1 MRAAAYGTHGL
12 TTGTKEHVTRSARGD
27 EVYVLCGAQSM
38 TGTRPEPT
46 GDDSADFDR
55 KFSEIVA
62 GFEPSGLNPP
72 IDPPTDTSRPTDLG
86 EPSPDGG
93 SWRTWEGDDRD
104 DHFVPAPIDPLPAGD
119 MHFWAIVVGL
129 AVGPALIFLSAVVR
143 VLPGM
148 PWGLLGVAMTV
159 AGFVLLVLRSPKRPS
174 GDDGSGAR
182 V

>member
-1 MRAAAYGTHGL
+1 M
-12 TTGTKEHVTRSARGD
+12 TRSVRGD
-27 EVYVLCGAQSM
+27 DVFGLCGAERMS
-38 TGTRPEPT
+38 GARPEPT

-55 KFSEIVA
+55 RFSEIVA
-62 GFEPSGLNPP
+62 GFEPSRLNPP
-72 IDPPTDTSRPTDLG
+72 IDPPTETVRPAEPDDSQG
-86 EPSPDGG
+86 EPAPDNG
-93 SWRTWEGDDRD
+93 SWRAWEGDDQD
-104 DHFVPAPIDPLPAGD
+104 DHFVPAPTDPLPTGD

-129 AVGPALIFLSAVVR
+129 AVGPLLVFLSAVVR

-159 AGFVLLVLRSPKRPS
+159 AGFVLLVLRSPRRSP